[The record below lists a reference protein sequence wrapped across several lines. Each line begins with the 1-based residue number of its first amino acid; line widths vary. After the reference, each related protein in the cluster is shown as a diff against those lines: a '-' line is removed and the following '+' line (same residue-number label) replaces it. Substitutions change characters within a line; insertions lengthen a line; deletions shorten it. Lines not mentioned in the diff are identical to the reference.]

1 VKNWDL
7 DARQY
12 IVIQIKDRTLQC
24 LIDTGSVRSVIS
36 RNLVKQL
43 RLNVLPLDS
52 PCTLVAA
59 SGQNLR
65 TIGRVEVNMQIKGLT
80 MPSTFVVVEG
90 LCTNLLLGTD
100 FLSKNHAFINYKDHS
115 VSFYDGLLISPL
127 HAFNSISNCATIK
140 QTACIAAYSEA
151 IIPVQLPQTYR
162 SEEVILE
169 PLPFSPAT
177 VLVGSSLS
185 SAHNGVAY
193 LKVLNFKHH
202 PVTLKKNTK
211 IAKHF
216 ISPQRVVYF

>member
-1 VKNWDL
+1 MFCPANSQQCSFCGKFGHFRRCCRLAQNEWRSRPHGETDRHCGVNSHVKNSDL

-90 LCTNLLLGTD
+90 LCPNLLLGTD
-100 FLSKNHAFINYKDHS
+100 FFEQKSCLY
-115 VSFYDGLLISPL
+115 
-127 HAFNSISNCATIK
+127 
-140 QTACIAAYSEA
+140 
-151 IIPVQLPQTYR
+151 
-162 SEEVILE
+162 
-169 PLPFSPAT
+169 
-177 VLVGSSLS
+177 
-185 SAHNGVAY
+185 
-193 LKVLNFKHH
+193 
-202 PVTLKKNTK
+202 
-211 IAKHF
+211 
-216 ISPQRVVYF
+216 